1 MAIASAINFNKVTSG
16 RESLN
21 TGLGQLKKSADN
33 VKTVSL
39 NKTKIKKE
47 SIVRNRMLTTMR
59 EEAVRRKDQESIL
72 EASGISGAFKRTASV
87 IADSTKGFLGRLL
100 DFASSLLI
108 GWLLYNL
115 PTIMTGI
122 NDLITRIK
130 SLYGILTEF
139 ISNIRNTFEN
149 FGNLLSAVY
158 QNVTQF
164 DFTDQSNRVQDA
176 MDNLNVNFETMRD
189 QFLQGFDMLSKP
201 LGEGPGEEPI
211 PELNTDYTQDG
222 PTAGGVTGLQMQAL
236 DIIAGPESG
245 GSYNAMNQGTV
256 GPNNRI
262 IGSTGN
268 SKTKIGKELTSMTLG
283 EIMQRQA
290 YLMDKRNP
298 QMSNYGIYAAGKYQI
313 IPITFP
319 SAMAGAGLKPTDMFS
334 QANQDRM
341 GLAVLKSQGIG
352 AWTAGGSRYSAKET
366 AIIKQAQR
374 EPFNPLSPNSKT
386 EQSTRGGGGG
396 GKIVQYL
403 HGDRSRSG
411 YRADHWNHDHFSFT
425 SRAAAVKAFKAL
437 RAAGYQPWEFEGF
450 GRVGGHSDTG
460 GHYGPVGGR
469 PTKGDPT
476 DGTAFDIPY
485 SSYGSGPVGKAD
497 YAKSLKAYQIVSAA
511 IGGGG
516 GPPPPEMAKA
526 GSQGNQQRK
535 QPPKPAQTASQQ
547 RRQPPKPAQSSTK
560 PAQSSSTTKS
570 AQVSPPKPS
579 GQNVPSVAQNKK
591 GQQIIIAD
599 NPQQSQP
606 QQIPAGSGG
615 SKMQMMPMENSL
627 NSLIKNQILLEL
639 TYT

>member
-1 MAIASAINFNKVTSG
+1 MAITPSINLNKVSSG
-16 RESLN
+16 MKSLN
-21 TGLGQLKKSADN
+21 AGLDQLKKSADN

-39 NKTKIKKE
+39 NKTKIKRE
-47 SIVRNRMLTTMR
+47 SISRNRMLTTMR
-59 EEAVRRKDQESIL
+59 EEAVRRKDQESII

-87 IADSTKGFLGRLL
+87 ITDSTKGFLGRIL
-100 DFASSLLI
+100 DFASSLLL

-115 PTIMTGI
+115 PTIMTAI
-122 NDLITRIK
+122 QDLITRIT
-130 SLYGILTEF
+130 SLTQLLRDF
-139 ISNIRNTFEN
+139 ISNITDTFIN
-149 FGNLLSAVY
+149 FGSLLSGVY

-164 DFTDQSNRVQDA
+164 DFTDKSKRVQSA
-176 MDNLNVNFETMRD
+176 MDDLNVNLETMRD
-189 QFLQGFDMLSKP
+189 QFMQGFDILSKP
-201 LGEGPGEEPI
+201 LGEGPGEEPV

-222 PTAGGVTGLQMQAL
+222 PTTGGVTGLQMQAL

-256 GPNNRI
+256 GSDNRI
-262 IGSTGN
+262 VGSTGN

-298 QMSNYGIYAAGKYQI
+298 QVSGYGIYAAGKYQI

-319 SAMAGAGLKPTDMFS
+319 SAMAGAGLKSTDMFS
-334 QANQDRM
+334 RANQDRM

-396 GKIVQYL
+396 GKIVQYF
-403 HGDRSRSG
+403 HGDRSRPG
-411 YRADHWNHDHFSFT
+411 YRDDHKDHDHFSFT

-450 GRVGGHSDTG
+450 GRVGRHSDTG
-460 GHYGPVGGR
+460 GHYGPVGGK
-469 PTKGDPT
+469 PTKGDPS

-485 SSYGSGPVGKAD
+485 SSYGSGPIGKAD

-511 IGGGG
+511 IGAGG
-516 GPPPPEMAKA
+516 GPPLALAKA
-526 GSQGNQQRK
+526 ASQGTQQRK
-535 QPPKPAQTASQQ
+535 QPPKL
-547 RRQPPKPAQSSTK
+547 AQS
-560 PAQSSSTTKS
+560 PPTTKR
-570 AQVSPPKPS
+570 AQVSPTTSP
-579 GQNVPSVAQNKK
+579 GQNFPSVTQDRR
-591 GQQIIIAD
+591 GQQIIIAG
-599 NPQQSQP
+599 NPQQSQQ
-606 QQIPAGSGG
+606 QQIFAGGG
-615 SKMQMMPMENSL
+615 RSKLQMMPIENSL

-639 TYT
+639 AYT